1 MNVADAVARTDDTR
15 RSRPV
20 KPGPSTFAVVAG
32 LVAMGLTIVTIWD
45 WEYGTGFSLRQVVE
59 NLTRDNLVIDGL
71 RHPDWGQLKLWENQR
86 TRDAFLET
94 LYLAILGTA
103 GGAAVAL
110 PLAMWSTSYGAP
122 NRMVRFVVRTLT
134 NVIRAIPD
142 IVWALLFV
150 ALVRIGALAGLLSL
164 LFFSIAVITKLTA
177 DTLDGI
183 DMGPIEAAHASGA
196 RHSQMLRSAVV
207 PQILPAYTSY
217 ALYAFELNLRASAV
231 IGLVGAGGIGLR
243 LNTFRNAGNWGAV
256 WGIVV
261 LFLIVVFVVERIS
274 TWLRRRLV

>member
-1 MNVADAVARTDDTR
+1 MTVAEIAAATEEVR
-15 RSRPV
+15 RRRPV
-20 KPGPSTFAVVAG
+20 KPGPSPFAVIVG
-32 LVAMGLTIVTIWD
+32 LVALGLTVVTVWD
-45 WEYGTGFSLRQVVE
+45 WEYGTGFSIRDVFE
-59 NLTRDNLVIDGL
+59 NLTRDNRVIDGL
-71 RHPDWGQLKLWENQR
+71 RHPDWSQLWSSER
-86 TRDAFLET
+86 TRSAFLET
-94 LYLAILGTA
+94 VYLAILGTG
-103 GGAAVAL
+103 GGALVAL
-110 PLAMWSTSYGAP
+110 PLAMWSTTYGAP
-122 NRMVRFVVRTLT
+122 NRAIRFVVRIVT

-150 ALVRIGALAGLLSL
+150 ALVRIGTLAGLLSL

-183 DMGPIEAAHASGA
+183 DMGPIEAANASGA

-231 IGLVGAGGIGLR
+231 IGLVGAGGIGQR
-243 LNTFRNAGNWGAV
+243 LNTFRNNGDWEAV

-261 LFLIVVFVVERIS
+261 LFFIVVFVVERIS